1 MVVLVAVATAAGT
14 AWFVVPRDRSTAVD
28 VGEAID
34 RFRDNT
40 VPTSDP
46 SPTVPDTT
54 AANPPDTVPAPT
66 TPGTTPLTTPDT
78 APVTTAPAA
87 VLPEPGVYRYAT
99 EGSESIDALGG
110 TRHEYPEIST
120 ITVTDDRAV
129 GGCGRHLRWD
139 VLAERYEEWRLC
151 TDGSHVVQQATS
163 LQFHE
168 FFGQKRPEDVVCD
181 LPVRLTDPTADP
193 VQQDCIL
200 EDRPWA
206 PRWEHLG
213 TEERTIGTETFV
225 VHHVRMVVDDTD
237 DLPESHVQDWF
248 VRLDGLPVEVVVQK
262 RSVNPNP
269 IGGVVE
275 YLESY
280 RLVLVDPEPIT

>member
-1 MVVLVAVATAAGT
+1 MVVLVAVAITAGT

-28 VGEAID
+28 VGEAVD
-34 RFRDNT
+34 RFRDST
-40 VPTSDP
+40 VPPAEP

-54 AANPPDTVPAPT
+54 PT
-66 TPGTTPLTTPDT
+66 TPPETRPTATAPGTTPATTLGTTP
-78 APVTTAPAA
+78 ATTPPEA
-87 VLPEPGVYRYAT
+87 VLPAPGVYRYAT

-110 TRHEYPEIST
+110 TLHEYPAIST
-120 ITVTDDRAV
+120 ITVTDDRPV

-139 VLAERYEEWRLC
+139 VLAERSEEGRLC
-151 TDGSHVVQQATS
+151 TDGPHVIWQATS

-168 FFGQKRPEDVVCD
+168 FFGQKRPEDVDCD
-181 LPVRLTDPTADP
+181 LPVPLTDPTADP

-213 TEERTIGTETFV
+213 TEERTVGSETFP

-237 DLPESHVQDWF
+237 DLPESHVQDWY
-248 VRLDGLPVEVVVQK
+248 VRLDGLPVEVVVEK

-280 RLVLVDPEPIT
+280 RLVLIDPEPIT